1 MGERIE
7 VGLKKGKFDY
17 AAPTNSGSRRP
28 GMNGVK
34 KREGEAHVVVVL
46 PTWPNFPQAPYNLMY
61 QYPLHQYHSSTN
73 ISPPPCPIPLRSRAP
88 NQPHRPPLYHP
99 QNPPPIQPRPN
110 TTPNLNLN
118 TSPRRDFPEK
128 KSVQFVPI
136 PMSYIN
142 LLPYLLDNQMA
153 VVSPGKI
160 C

>member
-1 MGERIE
+1 MAEREMIMDTLPVFYYEKMVEYMPASFVDLVFMGERIE

-73 ISPPPCPIPLRSRAP
+73 SSLPPCPIPLRPRAP
-88 NQPHRPPLYHP
+88 NQP
-99 QNPPPIQPRPN
+99 
-110 TTPNLNLN
+110 
-118 TSPRRDFPEK
+118 
-128 KSVQFVPI
+128 
-136 PMSYIN
+136 
-142 LLPYLLDNQMA
+142 
-153 VVSPGKI
+153 
-160 C
+160 